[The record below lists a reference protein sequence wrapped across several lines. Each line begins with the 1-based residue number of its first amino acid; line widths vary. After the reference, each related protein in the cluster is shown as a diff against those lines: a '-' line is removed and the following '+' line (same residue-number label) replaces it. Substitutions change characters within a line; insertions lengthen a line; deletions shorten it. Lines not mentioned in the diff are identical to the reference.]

1 VPENEKERFE
11 MITYTHGKSSVDPS
25 ELYGLSTDTKPKDVV
40 NASLFYEMDTKK
52 IYLFDATSKVWL
64 EQ

>member
-1 VPENEKERFE
+1 

-25 ELYGLSTDTKPKDVV
+25 ELYGLSTDTKPTDVV
-40 NASLFYEMDTKK
+40 NASLFYEMDSKK
-52 IYLFDATSKVWL
+52 IYLFDAANSLWI